1 MLFRASSAGMA
12 VFTCSF
18 QLRPEGRYKASVESA
33 ARPGYP
39 NFGGTRKF
47 VEAHGRGRRRKA
59 ERHLTLL
66 PDAVTSHGKNS
77 TPRCSDSRIEK
88 APHFFPARQ
97 SEYPVKTGFQNSDT
111 DTKADTCEAL
121 VSVPLPAVPG
131 NIRISCLNISR

>member
-1 MLFRASSAGMA
+1 MLFRASSAGLA

-47 VEAHGRGRRRKA
+47 VEAHGCGRRRKA
-59 ERHLTLL
+59 ERHLTLF

-77 TPRCSDSRIEK
+77 TQRCSDSRNGK
-88 APHFFPARQ
+88 AVFPISLAVGIIRSRQ
-97 SEYPVKTGFQNSDT
+97 VFRTAAPTRNPI
-111 DTKADTCEAL
+111 L
-121 VSVPLPAVPG
+121 VRLWCRCRFRLCRA
-131 NIRISCLNISR
+131 IFR